1 MRTQFIWQGYAGFLK
16 QHSTK
21 NFNPTGNGAYS
32 RQLVLQKEKKKE
44 TGHLSRKYASNQTT
58 VSAQLLQAQPFG
70 AGELTF
76 RRFDLEVSGQ
86 LQNPVFPKLGANK
99 PPAQGCF
106 QVSTWRANT
115 AKKPEAPAGQGV
127 QTASSQ

>member
-1 MRTQFIWQGYAGFLK
+1 MVPI
-16 QHSTK
+16 
-21 NFNPTGNGAYS
+21 PGNWFY
-32 RQLVLQKEKKKE
+32 KKKKKKKE

-86 LQNPVFPKLGANK
+86 LQNPVFPKLGANPWCK
-99 PPAQGCF
+99 GTSKSVLGELTLLKSQKHQ
-106 QVSTWRANT
+106 QVR
-115 AKKPEAPAGQGV
+115 V
-127 QTASSQ
+127 